1 MLVYDITN
9 RKTFTAL
16 TQWLDELKQHA
27 HENIVMSLVGNKS
40 DLGSNVDTAQVVA
53 YSEQHSMPYFST
65 SAKTGD
71 NVTELFTTLVN
82 EAHRKAVGSKVEGSG
97 DGKTTL
103 TIDATEGESSCCPV

>member
-1 MLVYDITN
+1 MASPRQYGTRERRAGARGV
-9 RKTFTAL
+9 F
-16 TQWLDELKQHA
+16 Q
-27 HENIVMSLVGNKS
+27 GNGNTS
-40 DLGSNVDTAQVVA
+40 HPFPNNVDTAQVVA